1 MKIPVVVI
9 DDERDEIV
17 IDEIAVRA
25 YHERIGVAG
34 GVADFLRVLAD
45 AFERERPE
53 PGQNRGF

>member
-25 YHERIGVAG
+25 YHERIGAAG
-34 GVADFLRVLAD
+34 GVAEFLRTLAE
-45 AFERERPE
+45 AFERGNGPDDD
-53 PGQNRGF
+53 G